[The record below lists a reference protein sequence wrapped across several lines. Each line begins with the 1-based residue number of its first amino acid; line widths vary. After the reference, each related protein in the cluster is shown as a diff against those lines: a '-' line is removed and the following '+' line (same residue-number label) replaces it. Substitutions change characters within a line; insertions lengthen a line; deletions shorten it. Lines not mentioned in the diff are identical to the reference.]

1 MKRLSD
7 HQLQD
12 LEELGFP
19 LGTLVT
25 NNVIPE
31 LMPDEVIIDIPDDD
45 APPRPPE
52 PIPVSNLA
60 ADVWFQPN
68 FQGEW
73 ELPEPYMYEVDKFT

>member
-19 LGTLVT
+19 LGTLVST
-25 NNVIPE
+25 NAIPE
-31 LMPDEVIIDIPDDD
+31 LMPAEVIIDIPDEDD
-45 APPRPPE
+45 SPPGPPE
-52 PIPVSNLA
+52 PLPVSDLA
-60 ADVWFQPN
+60 PDVW

-73 ELPEPYMYEVDKFT
+73 ELPEPYMYE

>member
-19 LGTLVT
+19 LGTLATT
-25 NNVIPE
+25 NAIPE
-31 LMPDEVIIDIPDDD
+31 LMPDEVIIDVD
-45 APPRPPE
+45 ADPPPGSPE
-52 PIPVSNLA
+52 PLPVPDLA
-60 ADVWFQPN
+60 ADVW

-73 ELPEPYMYEVDKFT
+73 ELPEPY

>member
-25 NNVIPE
+25 TNAIPE
-31 LMPDEVIIDIPDDD
+31 LLPDEVIIDIDDGT
-45 APPRPPE
+45 PPGPPE
-52 PIPVSNLA
+52 PLPVPDLA
-60 ADVWFQPN
+60 ADV
-68 FQGEW
+68 
-73 ELPEPYMYEVDKFT
+73 